1 MSVNLIILLL
11 ISPLVGFLIN
21 GLFGRWLR
29 NTEKLSGWIACLA
42 VLVSLICSV
51 IVFTHVKG
59 GAELNQTLYQ
69 WIAAESHEYSKT
81 ELGSGESAT
90 PLFEW
95 ITGNFAFNIGFHVD
109 SLTAVMLLIITGIG
123 FLIHVYSIGYMHGDP
138 GYTRYFAYL
147 NLFVFAMLIL
157 VLADNYLMMFV
168 GWEGV
173 GLCSYLL
180 IGFWYEKKSA
190 TDAGKKAFIVNRI
203 GDFGFLLGMFT
214 LFAAFGTLD
223 FIPIFE
229 QAEFFERAEST
240 GSNLVF
246 GASTLAVATLL
257 LFVGAVGKSAQIP
270 LYVWLPDAMEGP
282 TPVSALIHAATMVT
296 AGVYMV
302 ARSSVLFDLAGTGD
316 VVAWI
321 GVLTAA
327 FAAIMALAANDIKRV
342 LAYSTVSQ
350 LGYMFV
356 GVGIGAYASG
366 IFHLMTHAFFKG
378 LMFLT
383 AGSVMHAMSNELDM
397 RRMGGLRSKLPIT
410 HITFLV
416 GALAISGFP
425 LLSGFWSKDEI
436 LHSAWEK
443 GHPIIYVIG
452 LVTAFL
458 TAFYMFRLIFGTFYG
473 KSRVDSQVHPHES
486 PPIMWVPL
494 AILAIPSALIGL
506 ALLSWKGHDSAFHH
520 FIGGVF
526 SHHGEK
532 AAHHA
537 DNVLL
542 FMAISSIVGIAGI
555 ALAWVKYRDW
565 TPLAQPQSA
574 IHKLAAEKFYVDEIY
589 NAVFVQ
595 PIKKVSQFVL
605 WRGLDVSIIDGTV
618 NGVAFVV
625 RTVGGSLRRFQ
636 TGVVQS
642 YIVSMVIGIIIFLA
656 YYLFIR

>member
-1 MSVNLIILLL
+1 MSVTLIVLLL
-11 ISPLVGFLIN
+11 ISPLAGFLIN
-21 GLFGRWLR
+21 GLFGKWLR

-51 IVFTHVKG
+51 IVFTYVKG
-59 GAELNQTLYQ
+59 GAKLNQTLYQ
-69 WIAAESHEYSKT
+69 WIA
-81 ELGSGESAT
+81 GES
-90 PLFEW
+90 
-95 ITGNFAFNIGFHVD
+95 FAFTIGFHVD

-223 FIPIFE
+223 FLPIF
-229 QAEFFERAEST
+229 QHAES
-240 GSNLVF
+240 GAFGKVF

-321 GVLTAA
+321 GVLTAV

-383 AGSVMHAMSNELDM
+383 AGSVMHAVSNELDM
-397 RRMGGLRSKLPIT
+397 RKMGGLRSKLPIT
-410 HITFLV
+410 HITFLI

-452 LVTAFL
+452 LMTAFL

-486 PPIMWVPL
+486 PPVMWVPL

-506 ALLSWKGHDSAFHH
+506 ALLSWKGH
-520 FIGGVF
+520 GQ
-526 SHHGEK
+526 
-532 AAHHA
+532 
-537 DNVLL
+537 
-542 FMAISSIVGIAGI
+542 
-555 ALAWVKYRDW
+555 R
-565 TPLAQPQSA
+565 
-574 IHKLAAEKFYVDEIY
+574 
-589 NAVFVQ
+589 
-595 PIKKVSQFVL
+595 VS
-605 WRGLDVSIIDGTV
+605 
-618 NGVAFVV
+618 
-625 RTVGGSLRRFQ
+625 
-636 TGVVQS
+636 
-642 YIVSMVIGIIIFLA
+642 
-656 YYLFIR
+656 

>member
-11 ISPLVGFLIN
+11 ISPLIGFLIN
-21 GLFGRWLR
+21 GLFGKWLR
-29 NTEKLSGWIACLA
+29 NSEKVSGWIACLA

-59 GAELNQTLYQ
+59 GAELNQTLYE
-69 WIAAESHEYSKT
+69 WIA
-81 ELGSGESAT
+81 GES
-90 PLFEW
+90 
-95 ITGNFAFNIGFHVD
+95 FAFTIGFHVD
-109 SLTAVMLLIITGIG
+109 SLTAVMLLVITGIG
-123 FLIHVYSIGYMHGDP
+123 FLIHVYSIGYMHGDT

-214 LFAAFGTLD
+214 LFAAFGSLD
-223 FIPIFE
+223 FVPIFE
-229 QAEFFERAEST
+229 HAES
-240 GSNLVF
+240 GGFNQVF

-302 ARSSVLFDLAGTGD
+302 ARSSVLFELADTGD

-321 GVLTAA
+321 GVLTAV

-397 RRMGGLRSKLPIT
+397 RKMGGLRSKLPIT
-410 HITFLV
+410 HVTFLV

-443 GHPIIYVIG
+443 GHHIIYVIG

-486 PPIMWVPL
+486 PPVMWAPL

-506 ALLSWKGHDSAFHH
+506 TLLSWKGHDSAFHH

-526 SHHGEK
+526 AHHGEK
-532 AAHHA
+532 ASHHA
-537 DNVLL
+537 GDNVLL

-555 ALAWVKYRDW
+555 ALAWVKYWDW
-565 TPLAQPQSA
+565 TPLAQPRSA
-574 IHKLAAEKFYVDEIY
+574 IHKLAAEKFYVDQIY
-589 NAVFVQ
+589 NAIFVQ
-595 PIKKVSQFVL
+595 PIKYVSQFLPVE
-605 WRGLDVSIIDGTV
+605 
-618 NGVAFVV
+618 
-625 RTVGGSLRRFQ
+625 RF
-636 TGVVQS
+636 GC
-642 YIVSMVIGIIIFLA
+642 FNH
-656 YYLFIR
+656 

>member
-11 ISPLVGFLIN
+11 ISPLIGFLIN
-21 GLFGRWLR
+21 GLFGKWLR
-29 NTEKLSGWIACLA
+29 NAEKLSGWIACLA
-42 VLVSLICSV
+42 VLVSLICSA

-59 GAELNQTLYQ
+59 GAELNQTLYE
-69 WIAAESHEYSKT
+69 WIA
-81 ELGSGESAT
+81 GES
-90 PLFEW
+90 
-95 ITGNFAFNIGFHVD
+95 FAFTIGFHVD
-109 SLTAVMLLIITGIG
+109 SLTVVMLLIITGIG
-123 FLIHVYSIGYMHGDP
+123 FLIHVYSIGYMHGDT

-214 LFAAFGTLD
+214 LFAAFGSLD
-223 FIPIFE
+223 FVPIFE
-229 QAEFFERAEST
+229 HAES
-240 GSNLVF
+240 GGFNQVF

-302 ARSSVLFDLAGTGD
+302 ARSSVLFELAGTGD
-316 VVAWI
+316 VVAWV
-321 GVLTAA
+321 GVLTAI

-397 RRMGGLRSKLPIT
+397 RKMGGLRSKLPIT
-410 HITFLV
+410 HVTFLV

-486 PPIMWVPL
+486 PPVMWVPL
-494 AILAIPSALIGL
+494 AILAIPSAFIGL
-506 ALLSWKGHDSAFHH
+506 AILSWKGHGSAFHH

-532 AAHHA
+532 AARHA
-537 DNVLL
+537 DNVPL
-542 FMAISSIVGIAGI
+542 FMVISSIVGIAGI

-565 TPLAQPQSA
+565 TPLTQPRSA
-574 IHKLAAEKFYVDEIY
+574 IHKLAADKFYVDEIY

-595 PIKKVSQFVL
+595 TIKNISQFVL
-605 WRGLDVSIIDGTV
+605 WRGMDVSIIDGFV

-642 YIVSMVIGIIIFLA
+642 YILSMVIGIIIFLA
-656 YYLFIR
+656 YYLFIQ